1 MIKCERCS
9 KNLANVHILK
19 VFDGIK
25 KELNI
30 CEKCAKELGEF
41 NINPINDIENSFSL
55 NILSGLVDYFNQ
67 SHNSSVSKESDMKCS
82 NCGTTYAEF
91 KQTGFLGCKECYEKF
106 SKILNVF
113 INYSFSIPYV
123 KHWCIH
129 CGYRFESSTPEYDN
143 KSAYNKN
150 NSFSYDN
157 KTMYTNTSN
166 IAKTKGD
173 VSYYLSRL
181 IELYE
186 QN

>member
-113 INYSFSIPYV
+113 IKRVQNSVEHVGSIPERNG
-123 KHWCIH
+123 KIFIN
-129 CGYRFESSTPEYDN
+129 RKKMTSLKEELQKAILSEEYEKAAEIRDKIRN
-143 KSAYNKN
+143 IEKN
-150 NSFSYDN
+150 
-157 KTMYTNTSN
+157 M
-166 IAKTKGD
+166 KGD
-173 VSYYLSRL
+173 
-181 IELYE
+181 
-186 QN
+186 